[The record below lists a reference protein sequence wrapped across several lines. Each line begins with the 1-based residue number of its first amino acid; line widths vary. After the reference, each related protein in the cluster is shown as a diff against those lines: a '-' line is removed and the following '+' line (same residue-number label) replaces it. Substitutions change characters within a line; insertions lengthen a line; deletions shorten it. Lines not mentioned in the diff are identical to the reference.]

1 MVIGQSGQSG
11 QSAMLLVEVVSGRET
26 EPALLLLLRTVG
38 ETVRA

>member
-11 QSAMLLVEVVSGRET
+11 QSVMLSVEVESGRET
-26 EPALLLLLRTVG
+26 EPALLLHLRMVG